1 MKFTSSP
8 ALFGA
13 LVPLASAFPFQLMEK
28 FQNDPE
34 MQARAAEIMGSGSG
48 QIAAKR
54 QAGADAAQ
62 NIFEAVPTFDA
73 SKQYIN
79 VGPGSGHEW
88 QAPGPNDLR
97 GVCPGLNAFANHG
110 FLPRDGYATVQQ
122 FIDITEQVVGMG
134 TDLSAFLAILGAL
147 IDSGDLTSWSIGGT
161 PPPGV
166 GSIAAQNGHG
176 LIGSHN
182 KYENDV
188 SPTRPDLYESGN
200 NYITQANQFQDMI
213 NANPGGFVTLDG
225 LAEYR
230 SQRFARQKA
239 NNPYF
244 FNAPFPGL
252 LVQPAAFTFIYRFM
266 ANHSA
271 ESPLGSLSY
280 NVIQSW
286 FGIEGQNG
294 AYTAP
299 FGHERI
305 PENWY
310 RRSLTAPYT
319 IPYFLGDVVNFAAL
333 HPEFLDIGG
342 NLDGKGNNFAGVDLQ
357 NLTGGV
363 FNSADLLKGNN
374 LGCFAFQAATQVK
387 ADFVLAPVLTQLQDV
402 VGDIVTSLS
411 CPQLQKIDEAEL
423 EQFPGYTKAPEFSRK
438 RNIKRV
444 NGEETIAL

>member
-1 MKFTSSP
+1 MT
-8 ALFGA
+8 A
-13 LVPLASAFPFQLMEK
+13 AFPLELMQK

-34 MQARAAEIMGSGSG
+34 MQARAAAIM
-48 QIAAKR
+48 AEKR
-54 QAGADAAQ
+54 QQGADAATGV
-62 NIFEAVPTFDA
+62 FEAVPTFDA
-73 SKQYIN
+73 EKQLID

-110 FLPRDGYATVQQ
+110 FLPRNGYATVTQ
-122 FIDITEQVVGMG
+122 FIDVTDNIVGMG

-147 IDSGDLTSWSIGGT
+147 IDSGDLMAWSIGGT

-166 GSIAAQNGHG
+166 GGLLAQNGHG

-200 NYITQANQFQDMI
+200 NYITQADQFQDLI
-213 NANPGGFVTLDG
+213 NASPGGVVTLDS

-230 SQRFARQKA
+230 SQRFDRQIA

-244 FNAPFPGL
+244 FNAPFPGI

-266 ANHSA
+266 ANHS
-271 ESPLGSLSY
+271 EEDPIGTLTY
-280 NVIQSW
+280 DVIQSW
-286 FGIEGQNG
+286 FGIEGENG

-310 RRSLTAPYT
+310 RRSVTAPYS
-319 IPYFLGDVVNFAAL
+319 IPYFLGDVLNFAAL
-333 HPEFLDIGG
+333 HPKFLDIGG
-342 NLDGKGNNFAGVDLQ
+342 NLDGKTNNFAGVNVE

-363 FNSADLLKGNN
+363 FNSADLLQGNN
-374 LGCFAFQAATQVK
+374 LGCFAFQTAAQIK
-387 ADFVLAPVLTQLQDV
+387 ADLVLQDLLNQLQNA
-402 VGDIVTSLS
+402 VGDIVTQLG
-411 CPQLQKIDEAEL
+411 CPQLEAIDEAQL
-423 EQFPGYTKAPEFSRK
+423 EQFPGYTKDPEFKRK
-438 RNIKRV
+438 S
-444 NGEETIAL
+444 